1 MNQSELERKLLA
13 AGRANAPSDAVPYAF
28 EQRVMARLRSMPV
41 RDAWAEW
48 SGALWKAVAPCAAI
62 AITLMVW
69 SSFNSQADV
78 AVADLT
84 ADFEQTVLA
93 AITQDLEGN
102 W

>member
-1 MNQSELERKLLA
+1 MKQSELERKLLA
-13 AGRANAPSDAVPYAF
+13 AARAHVPSDAVPYAF
-28 EQRVMARLRSMPV
+28 EQRVMAQLRSLPV
-41 RDAWAEW
+41 RDAWADW

-69 SSFNSQADV
+69 NSFSSPADN
-78 AVADLT
+78 ASADLT
-84 ADFEQTVLA
+84 AEFERTVLA